1 MCRENEWKT
10 NKLAKYSIY
19 LFFRVL
25 QERAKAKRA
34 KERARLR
41 KQQLLE
47 QKMQQEANGFDDNGQ
62 PIILPS
68 TINNADH
75 IRSHSDPIEMDGD
88 SYSDPIDL
96 ITNAAQ
102 QDPHGNNQMSRS
114 HPAYNNP
121 MAHRGSEYYH
131 AKQGSG
137 TSRDS
142 FLFTD
147 ENYSNPID
155 MVKSGGGGGGHHS
168 NTRRSDHSNG
178 SRRAGS
184 ADDDSGSYNGPA
196 RPSKLD
202 LRGPLSRPAQPM

>member
-1 MCRENEWKT
+1 M
-10 NKLAKYSIY
+10 
-19 LFFRVL
+19 
-25 QERAKAKRA
+25 
-34 KERARLR
+34 
-41 KQQLLE
+41 LE
-47 QKMQQEANGFDDNGQ
+47 QKMHQEANGIDDGSQ
-62 PIILPS
+62 MAG
-68 TINNADH
+68 NAEH
-75 IRSHSDPIEMDGD
+75 ARSHSDPIEMDGD

-96 ITNAAQ
+96 ITNASSQ
-102 QDPHGNNQMSRS
+102 EHGNQMSRS

-121 MAHRGSEYYH
+121 MAHRGAEYYH

-137 TSRDS
+137 ASRDS

-155 MVKSGGGGGGHHS
+155 MVKSQHHS
-168 NTRRSDHSNG
+168 NSRRSDHSGG

-184 ADDDSGSYNGPA
+184 ADEDSSSYNGPA